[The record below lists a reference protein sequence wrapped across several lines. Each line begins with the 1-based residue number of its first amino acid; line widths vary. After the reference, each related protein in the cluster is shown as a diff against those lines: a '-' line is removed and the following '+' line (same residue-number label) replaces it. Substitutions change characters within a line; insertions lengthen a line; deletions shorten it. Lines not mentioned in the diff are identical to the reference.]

1 MGQIASRG
9 LNNLAFFS
17 RKPRIEIPLVQ
28 NSEPLTT
35 YSASKTYVTLIV
47 GDGDNLS
54 FLKRSRRE
62 WMLERVDR
70 CRADPSYK
78 GCFPLVWTLS
88 PQTLHAAPDW
98 ARWYFNKSYTTGHD
112 YFALPPSGDLYAYPT
127 EMPESDQA
135 AFIRNTE
142 RDCVLLNTSGSVV
155 WEWFTA
161 WGRAIHNYF
170 PKYAERGVMRSGFAV
185 NVPYLFPIPEF
196 VSFFENVHYKVLGGR
211 FVLFKPREWRG
222 TSKNTTHIPFT
233 GNQHL
238 SAKDMAAELNRYP
251 KGTVSHIYLTSDGG
265 ATLGD
270 LYDLVALL
278 DEHVAVVP
286 AGVATDMALAASAQH
301 DQQFVI

>member
-1 MGQIASRG
+1 M
-9 LNNLAFFS
+9 
-17 RKPRIEIPLVQ
+17 
-28 NSEPLTT
+28 
-35 YSASKTYVTLIV
+35 
-47 GDGDNLS
+47 
-54 FLKRSRRE
+54 
-62 WMLERVDR
+62 
-70 CRADPSYK
+70 
-78 GCFPLVWTLS
+78 
-88 PQTLHAAPDW
+88 
-98 ARWYFNKSYTTGHD
+98 
-112 YFALPPSGDLYAYPT
+112 
-127 EMPESDQA
+127 
-135 AFIRNTE
+135 
-142 RDCVLLNTSGSVV
+142 
-155 WEWFTA
+155 
-161 WGRAIHNYF
+161 
-170 PKYAERGVMRSGFAV
+170 
-185 NVPYLFPIPEF
+185 
-196 VSFFENVHYKVLGGR
+196 HYKVLGGR